1 MTTQRWDA
9 QKTASG
15 STHGP
20 NPRMETCH
28 VAALRKGR
36 GRLLG
41 KYLLFGLLGLL
52 VLLLFAPVKT
62 EMVWRRAVFHLRLR
76 FLWLF
81 PVTVL
86 PKKERTEK
94 AARPKRKK
102 KAKAPK
108 AQKEK
113 PQAKRDPG
121 EILLEVFQL
130 VNDLLPRVGEF
141 FGRLARGITVSR
153 CRIALV
159 VSGEEADAAGIAC
172 GRAYALG
179 YGAYS
184 VLSGVVRVEEFVYH
198 VMPDFLSGE
207 GAADVEATVEIRPV
221 TLLAAGCL
229 FLFHFVKAFLGR
241 QMSREKRVPGP
252 ANSMK

>member
-1 MTTQRWDA
+1 M
-9 QKTASG
+9 
-15 STHGP
+15 
-20 NPRMETCH
+20 
-28 VAALRKGR
+28 
-36 GRLLG
+36 
-41 KYLLFGLLGLL
+41 
-52 VLLLFAPVKT
+52 
-62 EMVWRRAVFHLRLR
+62 
-76 FLWLF
+76 
-81 PVTVL
+81 
-86 PKKERTEK
+86 
-94 AARPKRKK
+94 
-102 KAKAPK
+102 
-108 AQKEK
+108 
-113 PQAKRDPG
+113 
-121 EILLEVFQL
+121 EVFQL

-141 FGRLARGITVSR
+141 FGRLARGVTVSR

-207 GAADVEATVEIRPV
+207 GAADAEVTVEIRPV

>member
-1 MTTQRWDA
+1 
-9 QKTASG
+9 
-15 STHGP
+15 
-20 NPRMETCH
+20 
-28 VAALRKGR
+28 
-36 GRLLG
+36 LG

-62 EMVWRRAVFHLRLR
+62 EIVWRRAVFHLRLR

-86 PKKERTEK
+86 PQKERTEK
-94 AARPKRKK
+94 AAKPKREK
-102 KAKAPK
+102 KARAPK

-207 GAADVEATVEIRPV
+207 GAADAEV
-221 TLLAAGCL
+221 TEMLTEVFG
-229 FLFHFVKAFLGR
+229 
-241 QMSREKRVPGP
+241 Q
-252 ANSMK
+252 AN

>member
-1 MTTQRWDA
+1 
-9 QKTASG
+9 
-15 STHGP
+15 
-20 NPRMETCH
+20 METCR

-52 VLLLFAPVKT
+52 VLLLFAPVKA
-62 EMVWRRAVFHLRLR
+62 EMVWRRSVFHLRLR

-86 PKKERTEK
+86 PKKERPEK

-113 PQAKRDPG
+113 PQAKRDPS
-121 EILLEVFQL
+121 EALLEVFQL

-241 QMSREKRVPGP
+241 QTSREKRVPGP